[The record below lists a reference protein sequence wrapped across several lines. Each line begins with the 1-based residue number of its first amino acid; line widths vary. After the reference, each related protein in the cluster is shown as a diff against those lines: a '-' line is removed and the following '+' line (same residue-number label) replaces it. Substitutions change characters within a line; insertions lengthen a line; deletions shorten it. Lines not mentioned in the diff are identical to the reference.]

1 MTKDIKTTK
10 TKNTKTTKAKFTT
23 LQVAG
28 LWVLIIGSGLFWGGV
43 AVGTQ
48 ATLNSQAQEAQVKAQ
63 AVEEYKATQVE
74 LKAEQ

>member
-1 MTKDIKTTK
+1 MPKQEKDVKK
-10 TKNTKTTKAKFTT
+10 KSNKGKFTKA
-23 LQVAG
+23 QVIG

-63 AVEEYKATQVE
+63 AIQEYQE
-74 LKAEQ
+74 SLRSE